1 MKYYLAVGTMPE
13 GPYTPA
19 ELLNHGLKLDS
30 LVWAEGMPEW
40 IQAGKIPELAELVFA
55 RDSGPCPPPLAGPVS
70 GMAPTFPASSAG
82 CGAAPQPQTRPQPV
96 CPDPYYNGPCPK
108 TWLVESILTTL
119 LCCLPFGIV
128 GIINAS
134 RVQSLW
140 EQGFHDQALKASKAA
155 GTWVAVAFFT
165 GLALGIFYLL
175 SFLWPLAILAF

>member
-1 MKYYLAVGTMPE
+1 MKYYLAVGTTPE

-55 RDSGPCPPPLAGPVS
+55 KDSGSCPPPLAQPVS
-70 GMAPTFPASSAG
+70 DMAARPVTAPTPEYR
-82 CGAAPQPQTRPQPV
+82 APQPPQPG
-96 CPDPYYNGPCPK
+96 PSTPYSNGPCPK
-108 TWLVESILTTL
+108 TWLVESVLVTV

-128 GIINAS
+128 GIVNAS

-140 EQGFHDQALKASKAA
+140 AQGFYDQALKASKTA

-165 GLALGIFYLL
+165 GLALGVFYLL
-175 SFLWPLAILAF
+175 SFLWPFAMIAFV